1 MSDGKLFQKLDQ
13 IEAKYEELTQQLSSP
28 DVLSDSS
35 RYQKLARTHAD
46 LAAVVAHPAAQAEF
60 GGFAVHEPAK
70 ADALHAAADD
80 EVNNH
85 RKIQCRRVRGG
96 RQGTVTAR

>member
-46 LAAVVAHPAAQAEF
+46 LAAVVAKYREWKEIEKNLTGTRQMLVET
-60 GGFAVHEPAK
+60 
-70 ADALHAAADD
+70 DD
-80 EVNNH
+80 PEMKQMAHDEEHSLEELLQKV
-85 RKIQCRRVRGG
+85 
-96 RQGTVTAR
+96 